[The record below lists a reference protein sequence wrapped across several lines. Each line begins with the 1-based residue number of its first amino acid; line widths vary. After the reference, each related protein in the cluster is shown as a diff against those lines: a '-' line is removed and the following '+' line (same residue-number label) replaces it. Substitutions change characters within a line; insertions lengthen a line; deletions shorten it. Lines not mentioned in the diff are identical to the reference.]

1 MKSLAWMAVPIV
13 LVGAC
18 APSANGP
25 PGGPSC
31 PSNVA
36 WVYPPLPPLNSALW
50 QFAES
55 HLGQTVGTGEC
66 AEVPELALRQ
76 YGGATIEELGTTNIA
91 GDYVWGDLVDTVT
104 LASPRL
110 IQVIPGDVIQ
120 YADADFRWQVA
131 ANAWET
137 DVADHHTAVVAAVSA
152 DGANVCVFQ
161 QNSGGKRYV
170 TFGYYEV
177 AGMTSGVL
185 HVYRARPRAV
195 APTRVVGPQ

>member
-1 MKSLAWMAVPIV
+1 MKSVVWVVVLTV

-18 APSANGP
+18 GRSANDP
-25 PGGPSC
+25 SGGPSC

-36 WVYPPLPPLNSALW
+36 WVYPPLPPLNSALF
-50 QFAES
+50 QFAQS

-66 AEVPELALRQ
+66 AEVPELGLRQ
-76 YGGATIEELGTTNIA
+76 YGGATIEELGTTHIA

-104 LASPRL
+104 LGSPRL

-170 TFGYYEV
+170 MYGYYEV
-177 AGMTSGVL
+177 AGITSGVL
-185 HVYRARPRAV
+185 HVYRPRPRAV
-195 APTRVVGPQ
+195 APMRAVMPP